1 MIPTAALP
9 HRVTLEAHVGQAGA
23 GAPTFGAPVRHIPA
37 RVLRKGTQ
45 VRSAEGTI
53 TLTSAAI
60 QTRPISGALAPQS
73 RITDERTGDRYELVE
88 HRQEH
93 EGRRRWCD
101 LLLVDGPRSVGYDD
115 PDVPGAGP
123 DPEPEP

>member
-1 MIPTAALP
+1 MIPTTALP
-9 HRVTLEAHVGQAGA
+9 HRVTLEAHTGQTGD
-23 GAPTFGAPVRHIPA
+23 GAPTFSAPVPRVPA

-53 TLTSAAI
+53 TLASAAI
-60 QTRPISGALAPQS
+60 QTRPISVALPPQS
-73 RITDERTGDRYELVE
+73 KITHGEDIYELVE

-101 LLLVDGPRSVGYDD
+101 LLVVDGPR
-115 PDVPGAGP
+115 PAAPTLT
-123 DPEPEP
+123 PEPEPEP